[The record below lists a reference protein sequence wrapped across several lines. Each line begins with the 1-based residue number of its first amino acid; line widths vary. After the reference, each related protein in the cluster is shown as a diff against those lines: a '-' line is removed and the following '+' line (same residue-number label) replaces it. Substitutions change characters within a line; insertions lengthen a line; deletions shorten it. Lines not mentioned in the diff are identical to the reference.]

1 MIPTDVKK
9 CYGEEYPAGI
19 IRDGIR
25 APLHR
30 ESRFSRSYHS
40 NERNTSYGVSRFTDG
55 SASITTVELERDW
68 ASWTKDLQIDFCQQC
83 RDLFGQSDF
92 PEMLR
97 FVMQRGSFE
106 HWAAIA
112 LTVAHRLPQQ
122 EAFDFLVRALR
133 AAKDNA
139 RAANM
144 TQAIAETKHPNA
156 DAALRSHLAATW
168 AHPNLWDN
176 NANSLN
182 SIAYDASA
190 CITRLIELGA
200 FPADFAEQA
209 QRLSQHVCSRN
220 RAACRRHFAKH
231 YPEINFPT

>member
-9 CYGEEYPAGI
+9 CYGEEYPAAI
-19 IRDGIR
+19 IKDGIR
-25 APLHR
+25 VPLDR

-55 SASITTVELERDW
+55 SASITALELERDW
-68 ASWTKDLQIDFCQQC
+68 ASWTKDIQIDFCQQC
-83 RDLFGQSDF
+83 RDLFDRSDF

-97 FVMQRGSFE
+97 FVMQHGSSV

-112 LTVAHRLPQQ
+112 LTVAYHIPQQ
-122 EAFDFLVRALR
+122 EAFDFLVRALCT
-133 AAKDNA
+133 AKDNA

-144 TQAIAETKHPNA
+144 TQAIAATKHP
-156 DAALRSHLAATW
+156 DAEAVLRSHLAATW
-168 AHPNLWDN
+168 ANPTLWD

-182 SIAYDASA
+182 SVAYDASA
-190 CITRLIELGA
+190 CIARLIELGA
-200 FPADFAEQA
+200 SPADFAGKA
-209 QRLSQHVCSRN
+209 QRLSQHVCPRN
-220 RAACRRHFAKH
+220 RRCCRRHFSKH

>member
-9 CYGEEYPAGI
+9 CYGEEYPAVMI
-19 IRDGIR
+19 KDGIR
-25 APLHR
+25 GPLHR
-30 ESRFSRSYHS
+30 ESRFSRIYHS
-40 NERNTSYGVSRFTDG
+40 NERNTSYGFSRFMDG
-55 SASITTVELERDW
+55 SASITAVDLERDW

-83 RDLFGQSDF
+83 SSLFDQFDF

-97 FVMQRGSFE
+97 FVMKHGSLE

-112 LTVAHRLPQQ
+112 LTVAYHLPQQ

-144 TQAIAETKHPNA
+144 MQAIAATKHP
-156 DAALRSHLAATW
+156 DAEAMLRSHLAATW
-168 AHPNLWDN
+168 ANPTLWD

-182 SIAYDASA
+182 SVAYDASA

-200 FPADFAEQA
+200 LPADFAEQV

-220 RAACRRHFAKH
+220 RVTCRRHFSKH
-231 YPEINFPT
+231 YPEINIST